1 MKTFRLFLN
10 AFITAL
16 LLSPALVSAQA
27 RLQVIHNSADA
38 AASVVDVWLNDQL
51 LIDDFAFRTAS
62 PFIDAPAGVDFD
74 VVIQP
79 ANSTDTTNALARF
92 TYNLT
97 DGETY
102 VLVANGIVVPTG
114 YNPATPFDIYVTN
127 GGREEATLP
136 ENSDVLVFHGST
148 DAPTVDIYE
157 VGAGAGLL
165 VDNLSYSDFA
175 GYLEL
180 PTADYVLA
188 VRDETGTVT
197 VASYDAPLATL
208 GLQGAAMTI
217 VASGFLDPSMNNNG
231 AAFGLFVALPSG
243 GALVELPVHNPM
255 ARLQVIHNSADAAAS
270 VVDVWLN
277 DQLLIDDFAFR
288 TASPFIDAP
297 AGVDFDVV
305 IQPANSTDTTNAL
318 ARFTYNLTDGGK
330 YILIANGIVSGSGY
344 SPVKPFDIY
353 VFGEAREEATQST
366 NTDVLVFHGST
377 DAPVIDVIEV
387 LAGAGTIVDNLGYG
401 EFAGYLE
408 LPTANYQLN
417 ITDETGSTVVATF
430 NAPLADLGL
439 EGQAL
444 TLVASGFLD
453 PSMNSN
459 GPAFGLFAVLP
470 EGGSFVTLGNTTNVE
485 TNLLSK
491 GSLVTYPNPA
501 SGSANIK
508 FSTNNSTE
516 VILSMHNISGQLVYE
531 EKIGMVSSGSHNRLI
546 PLNNL
551 PSGLYFI
558 SVIAGNTLQTTKLQ
572 VIE

>member
-1 MKTFRLFLN
+1 
-10 AFITAL
+10 
-16 LLSPALVSAQA
+16 
-27 RLQVIHNSADA
+27 
-38 AASVVDVWLNDQL
+38 
-51 LIDDFAFRTAS
+51 
-62 PFIDAPAGVDFD
+62 
-74 VVIQP
+74 
-79 ANSTDTTNALARF
+79 
-92 TYNLT
+92 
-97 DGETY
+97 
-102 VLVANGIVVPTG
+102 
-114 YNPATPFDIYVTN
+114 
-127 GGREEATLP
+127 
-136 ENSDVLVFHGST
+136 
-148 DAPTVDIYE
+148 
-157 VGAGAGLL
+157 
-165 VDNLSYSDFA
+165 
-175 GYLEL
+175 
-180 PTADYVLA
+180 
-188 VRDETGTVT
+188 
-197 VASYDAPLATL
+197 
-208 GLQGAAMTI
+208 
-217 VASGFLDPSMNNNG
+217 
-231 AAFGLFVALPSG
+231 
-243 GALVELPVHNPM
+243 
-255 ARLQVIHNSADAAAS
+255 
-270 VVDVWLN
+270 
-277 DQLLIDDFAFR
+277 
-288 TASPFIDAP
+288 
-297 AGVDFDVV
+297 VV

>member
-1 MKTFRLFLN
+1 MKNLRLFIQLV
-10 AFITAL
+10 ILAL
-16 LLSPALVSAQA
+16 LLSPVLALGQA

-38 AASVVDVWLNDQL
+38 VASVVDVWLNDQL
-51 LIDDFAFRTAS
+51 LLDDFAFRTAS

-102 VLVANGIVVPTG
+102 ILVANGIVVPTG
-114 YNPATPFDIYVTN
+114 YNPATPFNIYVTAA
-127 GGREEATLP
+127 GREAANMP

-148 DAPTVDIYE
+148 DAPTVDIVE
-157 VGAGAGLL
+157 TGVGAGLL
-165 VDNLSYSDFA
+165 VDNLSYSEFA

-188 VRDETGTVT
+188 VQDETGSVT
-197 VASYDAPLATL
+197 VASYDAPLSTL

-217 VASGFLDPSMNNNG
+217 VASGFLDPSANNNG
-231 AAFGLFVALPSG
+231 PAFGLFVALPSG
-243 GALVELPVHNPM
+243 GELVELPVHTPQ

-277 DQLLIDDFAFR
+277 DQLLLDDFAFR

-330 YILIANGIVSGSGY
+330 YILVANGIVSSSGY
-344 SPVKPFDIY
+344 SPSQAFDIY
-353 VFGEAREEATQST
+353 VFDQAREEASQST

-377 DAPVIDVIEV
+377 DAPVVDVIEV

-439 EGQAL
+439 QGQAL

-453 PSMNSN
+453 PAANSN
-459 GPAFGLFAVLP
+459 GPEFGLFAVLP
-470 EGGSFVTLGNTTNVE
+470 SGGDFVTLGNTTNVATNRLDI
-485 TNLLSK
+485 TNLM
-491 GSLVTYPNPA
+491 TYPNPSNGSTHLTFSIQQA
-501 SGSANIK
+501 SELKISVHSMNGQVVYQEN
-508 FSTNNSTE
+508 TG
-516 VILSMHNISGQLVYE
+516 VIPAGTHQQL
-531 EKIGMVSSGSHNRLI
+531 L
-546 PLNNL
+546 PLNQL
-551 PSGLYFI
+551 PSGLYL
-558 SVIAGNTLQTTKLQ
+558 VNLVAGNTNQTTKLQ
-572 VIE
+572 VIK